1 MFAVHPRLLGA
12 ALAAMATVLMF
23 ADFAQAKTIRVGMTV
38 SSSGRFALAAQA
50 GARGADIWVDD
61 VNARGGVEIGGEKYM
76 VELVKLDDRS
86 DKQMVARVYE
96 NLIKEH
102 DVDVLLGPFGSTLT
116 GAAAHVTEKYGKFLI
131 IWSASSDKIY
141 EQGYNYV
148 VSGSQI
154 AASLLGA
161 PAVKLIKSVGVNK
174 IAFAYLD
181 EPFPAGMAKGAAN
194 LAKDLGMEV
203 TMMEKFAKGTKDFNI
218 MFQKAKASGAEALY
232 PVGYE
237 GDQMAMARQLREMNL
252 DFPLVY
258 MVYASQ
264 AQFLKIGKDADYIFS
279 QTLMHPK
286 VNWKVTDG
294 LNREQV
300 VERYNKLFPD
310 AAYPADFQT
319 ALAYSACAVLEKIM
333 TTAQSLEP
341 AKLKTA
347 AVDLSGKITVM
358 TGPYKVLPTG
368 KQVMMEFVIMQNQK
382 NGAQVVYPPAV
393 RTAEPIY
400 PVPKFSDR

>member
-12 ALAAMATVLMF
+12 ALAAMATVVMF

-61 VNARGGVEIGGEKYM
+61 VNARGGIEIGGEKYK

-161 PAVKLIKSVGVNK
+161 PAVKLIKSVGVKK

-264 AQFLKIGKDADYIFS
+264 AQFLKIGEDADYIFS

-347 AVDLSGKITVM
+347 AVDLSEKITVM

>member
-1 MFAVHPRLLGA
+1 MLVTRTRLLGFA
-12 ALAAMATVLMF
+12 FAAMATMFF
-23 ADFAQAKTIRVGMTV
+23 ADLARAAETIRVGMTV
-38 SSSGRFALAAQA
+38 SSTGRFALAAQA

-61 VNARGGVEIGGEKYM
+61 VNRRGGIEIGGTKRK

-116 GAAAHVTEKYGKFLI
+116 SAAAHVTEKYGKFLI
-131 IWSASSDKIY
+131 IWSASSDAIY
-141 EQGYNYV
+141 EQGYKNV

-161 PAVKLIKSVGVNK
+161 PAVKLIDSVGIKK
-174 IAFAYLD
+174 IAFMYLD
-181 EPFPAGMAKGAAN
+181 EPFPAGMAKGAAK

-203 TMMEKFAKGTKDFNI
+203 TMLEKFAKGTKDFSI
-218 MFQKAKASGAEALY
+218 MFQKARATGAEALY

-237 GDQMAMARQLREMNL
+237 GDQMAMARQLREMNI

-264 AQFLKIGKDADYIFS
+264 QQFLKIGADADYIFS

-286 VNWKVTDG
+286 VNWPVTDG

-300 VERYNKLFPD
+300 VASYTKLFPD

-319 ALAYSACAVLEKIM
+319 ALAYSACAVLEKII

-341 AKLKTA
+341 AKLKQA
-347 AVDLSGKITVM
+347 AIELSGKIVVM
-358 TGPYKVLPTG
+358 TGPCQILDNG
-368 KQVMMEFVIMQNQK
+368 KQIKMEFVIMQNQK
-382 NGAQVVYPPAV
+382 DGPQVVYPKAI
-393 RTAEPIY
+393 RTAEPIH
-400 PVPKFSDR
+400 PVPKFSER